1 MGTKISY
8 VGHKRGGGDQESGK
22 MVSCK
27 LPLNNT
33 ENEGYGVKSVGFKL
47 ALFPPIPND
56 PNCVIILLIPFLN

>member
-1 MGTKISY
+1 
-8 VGHKRGGGDQESGK
+8 